1 MHASRSILTA
11 VARSPAA
18 ALTNT
23 IAAGTTSSWAVSS
36 PLLLHRSRAWRS
48 ARGGISH
55 SLSSSSS
62 SAPSR
67 ITSSLLGRTFS
78 SPVSSSPTHTHSA
91 LQTLPLR
98 SAASSPNA
106 IITKLET
113 ALRSLQCTPPE
124 LAEGNISEVQ
134 LDSVKRKRR
143 KKMRKHKLKKLRK
156 VQRSERQRLK
166 K

>member
-18 ALTNT
+18 ALADIT
-23 IAAGTTSSWAVSS
+23 AAGTTSSWAVSS

-55 SLSSSSS
+55 SSS

-67 ITSSLLGRTFS
+67 TFS
-78 SPVSSSPTHTHSA
+78 DPASSPHTHSA
-91 LQTLPLR
+91 LQTLPLPLP
-98 SAASSPNA
+98 SAASSQNA

-113 ALRSLQCTPPE
+113 ALRSLQCNSTPQDST
-124 LAEGNISEVQ
+124 EGNISEVQ